1 MSSKLKKQNEE
12 YQANDK
18 EDVEMVRRHKILK
31 NKNKLT
37 QKQQKQIKKR
47 RRSRLLKKEQKNT
60 KNKQII
66 LIQFRKMVID

>member
-1 MSSKLKKQNEE
+1 
-12 YQANDK
+12 
-18 EDVEMVRRHKILK
+18 MVRRHKILK

-37 QKQQKQIKKR
+37 QKQQKQIKK
-47 RRSRLLKKEQKNT
+47 KKKKQIIKKRTKNT